1 MKQAIVTIVNRL
13 GLHARPASKLV
24 SIASRSRSEVF
35 LENNGQRINAK
46 SILGVIMLEVT
57 LGSKLTIEVDGEDEE
72 KTLMEIVELV
82 ESGFGDKEEKE
93 SS

>member
-1 MKQAIVTIVNRL
+1 
-13 GLHARPASKLV
+13 
-24 SIASRSRSEVF
+24 VF